1 MSQISKQEN
10 NIQNNTL
17 SDHNIRLDDRVMSVS
32 YVPHRKK
39 YFYNRATH
47 RFYNKVCYQ
56 LATKYNVG
64 KGGVVL
70 TSSGMAAINLAL
82 TSFLIK
88 NSNSIVKILFII
100 MVYTFFYFNSLF
112 LFRLLIHFFL
122 K

>member
-1 MSQISKQEN
+1 MNQISEQPPQNGQLN
-10 NIQNNTL
+10 NIQTN
-17 SDHNIRLDDRVMSVS
+17 SSYYHNECLDDRVMSVS

-70 TSSGMAAINLAL
+70 TSSGISTACVLP
-82 TSFLIK
+82 
-88 NSNSIVKILFII
+88 
-100 MVYTFFYFNSLF
+100 
-112 LFRLLIHFFL
+112 
-122 K
+122 